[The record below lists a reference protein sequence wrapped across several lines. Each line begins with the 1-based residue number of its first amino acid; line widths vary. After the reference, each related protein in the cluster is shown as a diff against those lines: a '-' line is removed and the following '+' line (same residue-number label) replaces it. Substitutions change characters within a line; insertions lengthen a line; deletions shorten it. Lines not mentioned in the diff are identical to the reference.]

1 MSDNNDILEFLVQC
15 LLNNRM
21 DKTEMKNINRSK
33 NCYIINSST
42 VTTLVKKN
50 IYCAI
55 QKHIMNENLDSS
67 YINYEIENTNTI

>member
-15 LLNNRM
+15 LLNNRI
-21 DKTEMKNINRSK
+21 DKTEMKSNNNRKS
-33 NCYIINSST
+33 YIINAST

-55 QKHIMNENLDSS
+55 QKQIMNENLDSS
-67 YINYEIENTNTI
+67 YINYEIENTDNI

>member
-15 LLNNRM
+15 LLNNRIEN
-21 DKTEMKNINRSK
+21 TEMKNINRTRS
-33 NCYIINSST
+33 YIINSST

-55 QKHIMNENLDSS
+55 QKHITNENLDSS
-67 YINYEIENTNTI
+67 YINYEIEKTNTI

>member
-15 LLNNRM
+15 LLNNRIN
-21 DKTEMKNINRSK
+21 KTENKSVNKSTS
-33 NCYIINSST
+33 YIINANT

-55 QKHIMNENLDSS
+55 QKQIMNENLDSN
-67 YINYEIENTNTI
+67 YINYEIETINSI